1 VSCVFC
7 AIVAGRAPA
16 SIVWEDDRF
25 VALLDI
31 YPVTPGHTLV
41 IPRRHAPLLADVG
54 AEVGTLF
61 ERAARVA
68 EALRRSGLP
77 CDDLNVVLNDGRA
90 ANQSVPHAHVHLVP
104 RVRGDFGRLARKL
117 LQRPVQRLLGGPA
130 RAELDRQAGLIR
142 AGLSSPPRT

>member
-7 AIVAGRAPA
+7 AIVAARAPA

-54 AEVGTLF
+54 EEVGALF

-68 EALRRSGLP
+68 AALRRSGLP
-77 CDDLNVVLNDGRA
+77 CDDVNVVLNDGRA

-104 RVRGDFGRLARKL
+104 RVRGDFSRLLRKL
-117 LQRPVQRLLGGPA
+117 LQRPVQRVLGGPA
-130 RAELDRQAGLIR
+130 REELDRQAGMIR
-142 AGLSSPPRT
+142 AAL